1 MFANQSISNNIGIV
15 YLKSNICSLTFS
27 SKIRKNGRK
36 QQKKRQLG
44 SRSDT
49 EHRLRSPTPTPN
61 PRPINWVIRAAP
73 NNSSL
78 IQPDLCEKAA
88 RNWCVWAENR
98 TIVHFPIPED
108 VQQVLQQEDWVP
120 GSRPN
125 NSSAPSPVAAA
136 EARNKLGH
144 RANNRR
150 NLRLFWP
157 AARNLPGSES
167 EQSFA
172 FTPSWWEK
180 RTIIRLTPGRKQGQ
194 KTNKKNQS

>member
-1 MFANQSISNNIGIV
+1 LYTLKVTSVRLFLAQKSGKTAENN
-15 YLKSNICSLTFS
+15 
-27 SKIRKNGRK
+27 RKR
-36 QQKKRQLG
+36 G
-44 SRSDT
+44 SWAVVPTPNTDSEARHR
-49 EHRLRSPTPTPN
+49 HRLR
-61 PRPINWVIRAAP
+61 
-73 NNSSL
+73 
-78 IQPDLCEKAA
+78 A
-88 RNWCVWAENR
+88 RSTCRSGRHR
-98 TIVHFPIPED
+98 TIVHFPSTED

-167 EQSFA
+167 EQLFA
-172 FTPSWWEK
+172 FTPSWLEK
-180 RTIIRLTPGRKQGQ
+180 RTIIRLTLGRKQGQ